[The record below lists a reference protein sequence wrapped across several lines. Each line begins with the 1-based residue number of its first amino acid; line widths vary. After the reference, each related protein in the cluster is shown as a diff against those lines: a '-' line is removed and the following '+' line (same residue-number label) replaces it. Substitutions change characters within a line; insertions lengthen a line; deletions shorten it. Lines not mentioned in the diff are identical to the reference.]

1 MTLST
6 HSGALRNAR
15 AARVDYRFV
24 RVPRSVQ
31 PNYTL
36 RLALALALAFG
47 VVGPVAAQDHG
58 LTSTPERPE
67 AAAQQPKKEVAVR
80 PGANDAQIASR
91 LQGILAATGW
101 FIAPK
106 VTSREG
112 VVFIDAITR
121 NQAHKTWATNLAES
135 TEDVVAVVNRIEVR
149 PEVQWDFSFVQRD
162 LHELYWQAARSLP
175 LVLLASIILAVFWS
189 ISVGVAMLARRG
201 LRHRIPSP
209 LLLKFTTRAM
219 AIPVF
224 LLGLYFVLRISN
236 LTGLAL
242 TVLGG
247 TGIVGIVIGF
257 ASRDIVENFLASFFL
272 SLQRPFRTGD
282 YITVSGIEGVVQSLN
297 TRSTVLL
304 TLDGALVQIPNGMI
318 FKDKITNLS
327 TTPSRRSEFMVGIGY
342 DSSIARAQELIREVL
357 TNHPGVLPSPEPL
370 VLVDSLGAA
379 TVNLRCLYW
388 FASKTYS
395 PIKIRS
401 ALLRQI
407 KGILQEQGI
416 SMPDATREVIFPN
429 GVPVH
434 LLESDAAQ
442 TRSRRKAKRALPPAE
457 QEESATGAEGGLTSE
472 QSEIKTTLSAAQEEV
487 EGENLLSDRS
497 SSS

>member
-6 HSGALRNAR
+6 YSGAPRNAR
-15 AARVDYRFV
+15 SARADHRFA
-24 RVPRSVQ
+24 RVPRFSQ
-31 PNYTL
+31 PHHT
-36 RLALALALAFG
+36 LALALTLALG
-47 VVGPVAAQDHG
+47 VVGPAAAQDQG
-58 LTSTPERPE
+58 LTSTTQRPE
-67 AAAQQPKKEVAVR
+67 AAPQQPKKEVAVQ
-80 PGANDAQIASR
+80 PGANDAQIARR
-91 LQGILAATGW
+91 LQSILAATGW
-101 FIAPK
+101 FITPK
-106 VTSREG
+106 VASREG
-112 VVFIDAITR
+112 VVFIDGIAR
-121 NQAHKTWATNLAES
+121 NQAQKTWATNLAES
-135 TEDVVAVVNRIEVR
+135 TEDVVAVVNRIEVW

-162 LHELYWQAARSLP
+162 LRELYWQAARSLP
-175 LVLLASIILAVFWS
+175 LVLLATIILAVSWG

-209 LLLKFTTRAM
+209 LLLKFATRAI

-224 LLGLYFVLRISN
+224 LVGLYFVLKVSN

-282 YITVSGIEGVVQSLN
+282 YISVSGIEGIVQSLN

-327 TTPSRRSEFMVGIGY
+327 TTPSRRSEFMVGVGY
-342 DSSIARAQELIREVL
+342 DCSIARAQELIREVL

-401 ALLRQI
+401 ALLRQT

-416 SMPDATREVIFPN
+416 SMPDATREVVFPD

-434 LLESDAAQ
+434 VLKSDGAQ
-442 TRSRRKAKRALPPAE
+442 ARSRRKAKPSPPTE
-457 QEESATGAEGGLTSE
+457 KEESATGAEGGLTNE
-472 QSEIKTTLSAAQEEV
+472 QSEIKANASAAQEEV
-487 EGENLLSDRS
+487 EGENLLADRS
-497 SSS
+497 SH